1 MEWRRLFSDQ
11 EPSLSV
17 EFLSGVTSFLTAA
30 YIIAVNPSVLSQT
43 GMDHQSLIAVTCI
56 ASAFATLLMALWP
69 KVPILMAP
77 GMGLN
82 AFFAFT
88 VVGALKFSW
97 QEGLG
102 FVFWA
107 GVLFFILT
115 LMGLRQKIAQA
126 IPENLRIAGSVGIGL
141 FIAFLG
147 FHNLGIL
154 KMDQQGFLHLSRI
167 GATEILGLVGL
178 IIMGFLQ
185 ARNVKGSLLI
195 GILVVTAISMIFGF
209 SSMPES
215 WFSAPPSIAPLFGQ
229 LRIIPTFSFL
239 TIVVVL
245 TFMYVAMFDGLGTI
259 MAVSETAGI
268 SKRPDHEQKIS
279 RMLTADALSN
289 VFGAIL
295 GTSTVTAYI
304 ESVSGISQG
313 GRTGWTAFFCAMLFL
328 AALFF
333 VPFIA
338 VIPPYATAP
347 ALIMVGVF
355 MIREVVRI
363 DFGSWEEALPAFLTM
378 ILMPLTTSIA
388 TGLMFGFI
396 SYTLLKIFMGKWSDL
411 NPILIGITLFSV
423 MNLVFGGRFL

>member
-1 MEWRRLFSDQ
+1 MCLSINHHVAFS
-11 EPSLSV
+11 PSN
-17 EFLSGVTSFLTAA
+17 A
-30 YIIAVNPSVLSQT
+30 YE
-43 GMDHQSLIAVTCI
+43 M
-56 ASAFATLLMALWP
+56 TL
-69 KVPILMAP
+69 
-77 GMGLN
+77 
-82 AFFAFT
+82 
-88 VVGALKFSW
+88 
-97 QEGLG
+97 
-102 FVFWA
+102 
-107 GVLFFILT
+107 LFFILT
-115 LMGLRQKIAQA
+115 LMGVRQKIAAA
-126 IPENLRIAGSVGIGL
+126 IPQNLRIAGSVGIGL

-147 FHNLGIL
+147 FHNLGLL
-154 KMDQQGFLHLSRI
+154 KMDQEGFLHLSRL
-167 GATEILGLVGL
+167 GATQILGLAGL
-178 IIMGFLQ
+178 MIMSFLQ

-195 GILVVTAISMIFGF
+195 GILIVTTISMIFGY
-209 SSMPES
+209 SKMPEA
-215 WFSAPPSIAPLFGQ
+215 WLSAPPSIAPLFGQ
-229 LRIIPTFSFL
+229 LQILPAFSFL

-259 MAVSETAGI
+259 VAVAETAGI
-268 SKRPDHEQKIS
+268 SKQPDHEKKVS

-289 VFGAIL
+289 VIGAVL

-338 VIPPYATAP
+338 VIPAYATAP

-363 DFGSWEEALPAFLTM
+363 DFTDWDEALPAFLTM
-378 ILMPLTTSIA
+378 ILMPLTISIA

-396 SYTLLKIFMGKWSDL
+396 SYTLLKILMGKWSDL